1 MGEKGLKADVVVV
14 GGGVAGLAVAA
25 YAGRAGRSVIVCE
38 KASAVGGRAVTHEM
52 GEFRFNI
59 GPHALYRRSDGVG
72 VLKELGVSFT
82 GQTPNA
88 SGGYAI
94 DRGAKHA
101 LPGGFLS
108 LVTTGLFGLSAKLET
123 ARLLGAFGKIDPA
136 PLQGISLEAWL
147 DREVRQ
153 PDVRRLVGALV
164 RLSTYANAP
173 SRHSAGAA
181 IAQVQKALEGNV
193 LYLDGGW
200 QVLVDGLRGAAE
212 NAGARILAPSRTV
225 AVERDAAGRRVRLA
239 DGTEIHAAAVVL
251 ACPPA
256 VAASL
261 LSGPEHETLRGWVER
276 IVPVRAACLDI
287 GLTRLPQPKAL
298 FALGIDRPLYASVHS
313 AYAKLGPAGRAVLHI
328 AKYLAPD
335 EAGDAKADERE
346 LEQLLDLVQP
356 GWRGVVVERRF
367 LPNMLV
373 SNALVTAADGGMNGR
388 PGPAVSGTNDL
399 FVAGDW
405 VGARGMLVDASL
417 ASAREAAALI
427 EQAGRPAR
435 AAA

>member
-1 MGEKGLKADVVVV
+1 MGEKTLKADVVVV

-25 YAGRAGRSVIVCE
+25 YASRSGRSVIVCE
-38 KASAVGGRAVTHEM
+38 KAPAVGGRAATHEV
-52 GEFRFNI
+52 GEFRFNV
-59 GPHALYRRSDGVG
+59 GPHALYRRSHGVE
-72 VLKELGVSFT
+72 VLKELGVTFS
-82 GQTPNA
+82 GRTPNA

-123 ARLLGAFGKIDPA
+123 ARLLSSFGKIDPA
-136 PLQGISLEAWL
+136 PLQEMSLAEWL
-147 DREVRQ
+147 EREVRQ
-153 PDVRRLVGALV
+153 PDVRRLLSALV
-164 RLSTYANAP
+164 RLSTYADAP

-200 QVLVDGLRGAAE
+200 QVLVDGLRAAAE
-212 NAGARILAPSRTV
+212 SAGARILAPARTIGV
-225 AVERDAAGRRVRLA
+225 DRDEAGRRVRLA
-239 DGTEIHAAAVVL
+239 DGTQIRAAAVVL

-261 LSGPEHETLRGWVER
+261 LSGTEHETVRRWADR
-276 IVPVRAACLDI
+276 AVPVRAACLDMA
-287 GLTRLPQPKAL
+287 LSRLPQPKAL

-313 AYAKLGPAGRAVLHI
+313 AYAKLGPAGQAVLHV
-328 AKYLAPD
+328 AKYLGPD
-335 EAGDAKADERE
+335 EPGDAKADERE

-356 GWRGVVVERRF
+356 GWREVVAERRF

-373 SNALVTAADGGMNGR
+373 SNALVTAADGGIDGR
-388 PGPAVSGTNDL
+388 PGPAVSGASDL

-405 VGARGMLVDASL
+405 VGSRGMLVDASL
-417 ASAREAAALI
+417 ASAREAAGLI
-427 EQAGRPAR
+427 ERAGVTAR